1 MILDSLNQTQLIE
14 VITPAGRERGIV
26 FLNKTF
32 VADRCYD
39 RLEQAI
45 VACRGDLDL
54 GMGVVITPNG
64 DKFQVWIFMPSQ
76 MILQT
81 KKVSA
86 IKTSAQKNSTERN
99 IAAWEKTQ

>member
-1 MILDSLNQTQLIE
+1 MILDSLDQTQLIE

-32 VADRCYD
+32 VADRRYET
-39 RLEQAI
+39 LEQAI

-54 GMGVVITPNG
+54 GMGVVITPDAG
-64 DKFQVWIFMPSQ
+64 KFQVWISVPSQ

-86 IKTSAQKNSTERN
+86 IKASAQKTSTLKNSAPKSV
-99 IAAWEKTQ
+99 AA